1 MSQLERDEAVMAM
14 GEALGAAGERARRD
28 VEALREGVRRGQV
41 RVQSEYRTVEDQ
53 ALVMLGFTDTQ
64 RIRPVFKVMLDALRI
79 IADREAGERKGV
91 WKRSGLRGQCMHL
104 FAKGER
110 AFTQAMRGEI
120 PSRDNF
126 LDAINYA
133 AFAELLRQNDDVP
146 ECYALDGSDAED
158 HARRILNG
166 DWPWEG

>member
-1 MSQLERDEAVMAM
+1 MSQAERDMTAEAMAI
-14 GEALGAAGERARRD
+14 ERNPFPYVWGGQEQRLAI
-28 VEALREGVRRGQV
+28 EGALRG
-41 RVQSEYRTVEDQ
+41 
-53 ALVMLGFTDTQ
+53 LGFKDPD
-64 RIRPVFKVMLDALRI
+64 RVAPMFKVMLDALRI
-79 IADREAGERKGV
+79 IDDREAGERKGV

-146 ECYALDGSDAED
+146 HGFDGEPAGDD
-158 HARRILNG
+158 ILNG
-166 DWPWEG
+166 DWPWDG